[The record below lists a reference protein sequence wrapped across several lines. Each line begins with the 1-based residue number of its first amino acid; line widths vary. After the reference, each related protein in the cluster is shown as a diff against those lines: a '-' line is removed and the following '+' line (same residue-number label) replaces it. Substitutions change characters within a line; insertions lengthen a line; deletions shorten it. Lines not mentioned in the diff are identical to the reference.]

1 VRGIPID
8 CTAPRSVYLLLQLR
22 QAQACGENLP
32 EMKAVSGI
40 FSLLCCNFV
49 FFG

>member
-1 VRGIPID
+1 MGRI
-8 CTAPRSVYLLLQLR
+8 YL
-22 QAQACGENLP
+22 A

-49 FFG
+49 FLVMSELQIEVAKEYS